1 MAIRQA
7 PTNNRGGFLQGER
20 SRKFME
26 EGKKN
31 LEITVRRG
39 GEMESWLGGGVC
51 QGVRGVIRGESA
63 PSSREGF

>member
-39 GEMESWLGGGVC
+39 GEMESWLGGVC
-51 QGVRGVIRGESA
+51 VKE
-63 PSSREGF
+63 

>member
-26 EGKKN
+26 VGKKKKSGDYS
-31 LEITVRRG
+31 EERR
-39 GEMESWLGGGVC
+39 
-51 QGVRGVIRGESA
+51 
-63 PSSREGF
+63 